1 MRLVYQNKKLYCSF
15 TGDEFDRMERGK
27 PLLLDHGYIKV
38 LHNDVVDISTS
49 AWRDDVEKIA
59 ELESKKNKGKK

>member
-1 MRLVYQNKKLYCSF
+1 
-15 TGDEFDRMERGK
+15 MERGK